1 MQLEFALQIAEKLT
15 YNGKKYD
22 LHTEPLKSYLYKHP
36 IERPSRT
43 RTFSTAC
50 WRGYVGHWA
59 IEDDKLYLVELDY
72 FKFSPRIGLEN
83 LFPSQQKVFAEW
95 FSGSIS
101 TTLDEKYM
109 YLEFKIEK
117 GELIEV
123 EKKESEYKS
132 KYMRNFDIDKLLV
145 F

>member
-1 MQLEFALQIAEKLT
+1 MTRQIAEKLA
-15 YNGKKYD
+15 YNGQTYE
-22 LHTEPLKSYLYKHP
+22 LHTEPLRPYLDEHP
-36 IERPSRT
+36 IERLGRT
-43 RTFSTAC
+43 HIRRTNC

-83 LFPSQQKVFAEW
+83 LFPGQQKVFAEW

-101 TTLDEKYM
+101 TTLDEKFM

-123 EKKESEYKS
+123 EKKKS
-132 KYMRNFDIDKLLV
+132 KYIGVGHDSTFDLSSIVKEN
-145 F
+145 

>member
-1 MQLEFALQIAEKLT
+1 MTVQIAEKLT
-15 YNGKKYD
+15 YNEQKYK
-22 LHTEPLKSYLYKHP
+22 LHTEPLEPYLDEHL
-36 IERPSRT
+36 IERLGRT
-43 RTFSTAC
+43 LIERTDC

-59 IEDDKLYLVELDY
+59 IEDDKLYLVELDS
-72 FKFSPRIGLEN
+72 FEIPHRNALDD
-83 LFPSQQKVFAEW
+83 LFPNQEKVFAEW
-95 FSGSIS
+95 FSGIIR
-101 TTLDEKYM
+101 TTLDDMYM

-123 EKKESEYKS
+123 EKKESKYKS

>member
-1 MQLEFALQIAEKLT
+1 MTRQIAEKLT
-15 YNGKKYD
+15 YNEQKYK
-22 LHTEPLKSYLYKHP
+22 LHTEPLRPYLDEHP
-36 IERPSRT
+36 IERLGRT
-43 RTFSTAC
+43 LIERTDC

-83 LFPSQQKVFAEW
+83 LFPGQQKVFAEW

>member
-1 MQLEFALQIAEKLT
+1 MTRQIAEKLA
-15 YNGKKYD
+15 YNGQTYE
-22 LHTEPLKSYLYKHP
+22 LHTEPLRSYLYEHP
-36 IERPSRT
+36 IERTSDTYIVR
-43 RTFSTAC
+43 SNC

-83 LFPSQQKVFAEW
+83 LFPGQQKVFAEW

-101 TTLDEKYM
+101 TTLDEKYI

-123 EKKESEYKS
+123 EKKESKYKS